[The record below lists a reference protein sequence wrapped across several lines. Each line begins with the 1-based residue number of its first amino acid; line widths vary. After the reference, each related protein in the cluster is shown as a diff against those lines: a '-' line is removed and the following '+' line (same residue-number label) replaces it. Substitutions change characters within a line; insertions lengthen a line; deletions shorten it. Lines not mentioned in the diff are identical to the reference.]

1 MLAKFSIS
9 AILVACW
16 LCNLAMGQTVPAQ
29 QTAASGLTT
38 VGAVYSF
45 GSQEEDEAKKKI
57 AMLEARLKELEID
70 VANKLKTES
79 SSAEIP
85 SNESDWTQRLSK
97 FELGLAAQEESI
109 DKLEAAAPGYVVH
122 GHKTPKIKLFGRIH
136 TDYWAFPNV
145 DESLFPLEAGGNPQD
160 RFNFRRMRLGVSGD
174 LNDNMLYKFEWE
186 FAGGVAT
193 SYRDAFIGF
202 KDLPLF
208 RTVLIGNQ
216 KRPYGLDHLNSSR
229 YNIFIERPFI
239 IEAINQDARRM
250 GISSNGYSD
259 DLGWNW
265 RFGVWNQELT
275 QNKSGY
281 KGDHYQPEFASR
293 LARTAWYDE
302 ASDGRGYIHLAAS
315 TSFGVPDGNS
325 PTNNQARYRTR
336 PEARTDSRW
345 LNTDRIDGANR
356 NSVFGLE
363 SVVNVGAFSWTSEY
377 LQTKVERRP
386 AFGPNVTFKGLY
398 TQVAYVLTREHHP
411 WDRKTGTLGRLK
423 PFENFFMVRDCDG
436 CRQKGIGAWEVAF
449 RYSHADLNDDN
460 IKGGDADSYTFG
472 MNWYWNSHA
481 RMQFNYILGDIHSGA
496 QGKGEG
502 NYQIAGVRLMVDF

>member
-1 MLAKFSIS
+1 MLARISFFSFVFAS
-9 AILVACW
+9 CF
-16 LCNLAMGQTVPAQ
+16 CNLLSGQTVPAQ
-29 QTAASGLTT
+29 QTAASGLTSSN
-38 VGAVYSF
+38 VVYNF
-45 GSQEEDEAKKKI
+45 VSQEEDEAKKRI
-57 AMLEARLKELEID
+57 AILEARLKELEID
-70 VANKLKTES
+70 VANKLK
-79 SSAEIP
+79 AEP
-85 SNESDWTQRLSK
+85 SDSVDQVDVGKRLSL
-97 FELGLAAQEESI
+97 FEEELTGQRESI
-109 DKLEAAAPGYVVH
+109 DDLEAAAPGYVIH
-122 GHKTPKIKLFGRIH
+122 GHKSPKLKLFGRIH

-145 DESLFPLEAGGNPQD
+145 DETIFPLESGGNPQD

-174 LNDNMLYKFEWE
+174 LNDNTLYKFEWE
-186 FAGGVAT
+186 FAGGEAT
-193 SYRDAFIGF
+193 SYRDAFLGF

-239 IEAINQDARRM
+239 VEAINQDARRM

-265 RFGVWNQELT
+265 RFGLWNQELT
-275 QNKSGY
+275 QTKSGY
-281 KGDHYQPEFASR
+281 KGDHYQGEFASR

-302 ASDGRGYIHLAAS
+302 ASGGRGYIHLALS
-315 TSFGVPDGNS
+315 SSFGVPDGNS

-345 LNTDRIDGANR
+345 LDTGRIAGADR
-356 NSVFGLE
+356 NSVFGFE
-363 SVVNVGAFSWTSEY
+363 SVVNVGGFSWTSEY
-377 LQTKVERRP
+377 LQTKVERQP

-398 TQVAYVLTREHHP
+398 TQFAYVLTGEHHP

-436 CRQKGIGAWEVAF
+436 CRQKGMGAWEVAF

-460 IKGGDADSYTFG
+460 VLGGDADSYTFG
-472 MNWYWNSHA
+472 MNWYWNSNA
-481 RMQFNYILGDIHSGA
+481 RMQFNYILGDLHSGA
-496 QGKGEG
+496 GAAGQG
-502 NYQIAGVRLMVDF
+502 NYQIAGVRMMVDF